1 MSTSPTRSQ
10 VALEFTLF
18 TIIAF
23 LLFSGLL
30 FSISKQFG
38 DLARQRDSKEL
49 RDVVSR
55 LREEISL
62 ASLVRDGY
70 SRNFTLPGEINRRS
84 YSLSISDGHAVGSV
98 GNVTYAAPVPDVTGS
113 PLLGSN
119 AIRKEGGAIYLN

>member
-1 MSTSPTRSQ
+1 MELCPTAQGHTASTSKPFRTMSTSPTRSQ

-38 DLARQRDSKEL
+38 DLARQRDSKQL

-62 ASLVRDGY
+62 ASLVRDG
-70 SRNFTLPGEINRRS
+70 
-84 YSLSISDGHAVGSV
+84 HAVGSV
-98 GNVTYAAPVPDVTGS
+98 GNVTYAAPVPDVTVS